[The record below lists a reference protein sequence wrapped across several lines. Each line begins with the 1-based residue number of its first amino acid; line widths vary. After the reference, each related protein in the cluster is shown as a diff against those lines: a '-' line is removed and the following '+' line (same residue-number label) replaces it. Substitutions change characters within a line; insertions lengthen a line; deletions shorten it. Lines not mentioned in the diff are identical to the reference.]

1 MLPRRRRDRGLIR
14 AGAPPSPAARV
25 ARFRKVDVSRPP
37 RIGGCQ
43 ACIDPYPPRNPRA
56 LTPGPEDKEAPMNA
70 SWRAPMV
77 SATVSPLLLVAS
89 VARANPCP
97 LGMTRLPIFSRRR
110 RSQPTGSAP
119 TMAASSTLV
128 ARSRSQTGSESGG
141 SWIVNP
147 GGSLQFDTGGNSGE
161 LRPDRHFGLGRVRGT
176 APFTTR
182 ALNRRSAMRE
192 VRSSST
198 SPVRLEGQG
207 SLERTA
213 HCCTVS

>member
-1 MLPRRRRDRGLIR
+1 
-14 AGAPPSPAARV
+14 
-25 ARFRKVDVSRPP
+25 
-37 RIGGCQ
+37 
-43 ACIDPYPPRNPRA
+43 
-56 LTPGPEDKEAPMNA
+56 MNA

-77 SATVSPLLLVAS
+77 SAMVSRLLLVAS

-147 GGSLQFDTGGNSGE
+147 GGSLQFDTGGTLANCGLIGTSGWAAFAG
-161 LRPDRHFGLGRVRGT
+161 RP
-176 APFTTR
+176 
-182 ALNRRSAMRE
+182 RS
-192 VRSSST
+192 
-198 SPVRLEGQG
+198 PQ
-207 SLERTA
+207 ER
-213 HCCTVS
+213 